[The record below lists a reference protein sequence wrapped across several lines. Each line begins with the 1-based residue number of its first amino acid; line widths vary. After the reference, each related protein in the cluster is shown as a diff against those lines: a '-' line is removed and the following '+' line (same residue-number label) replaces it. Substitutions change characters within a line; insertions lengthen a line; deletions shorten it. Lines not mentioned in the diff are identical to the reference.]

1 MAHVLAFE
9 AEFLFKML
17 LTGRHGW
24 RCHRADTR
32 RREGGS
38 EWYST
43 EPTPV
48 PPCHATALE
57 TSNHAPAHL
66 ASYRLCA
73 LPAQTARRIVSLN
86 RVAPPCDGWRTYS
99 HSRPSSCTRSR
110 SALRPTA

>member
-24 RCHRADTR
+24 RCHRAETP

-38 EWYST
+38 DWYST

-48 PPCHATALE
+48 PPYHATALQ
-57 TSNHAPAHL
+57 TSNHAPAHV
-66 ASYRLCA
+66 ASQRLCA
-73 LPAQTARRIVSLN
+73 LPAQNARRIASLN
-86 RVAPPCDGWRTYS
+86 RVAPPCHAWGPYS
-99 HSRPSSCTRSR
+99 RSKPRSCSSCC
-110 SALRPTA
+110 